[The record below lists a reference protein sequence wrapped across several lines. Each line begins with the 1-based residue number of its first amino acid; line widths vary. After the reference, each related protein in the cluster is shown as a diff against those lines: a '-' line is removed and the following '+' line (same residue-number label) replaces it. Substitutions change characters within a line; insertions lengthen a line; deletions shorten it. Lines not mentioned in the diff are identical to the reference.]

1 MITQIEIDGFKT
13 FKDFQVELAPFQ
25 VIVGPN
31 GSGKSN
37 LFDAL
42 KLLSRLVDNDL
53 NTAFQE
59 LRGEANELFT
69 TLPGGKSV
77 DRIRLA
83 VEMLVDRKLKDRG
96 EGEIEL
102 IKDQVAL
109 RKELALKFTRLRY
122 ELEITLGIDGY
133 GLEQLYVTHEALKSI
148 LPDADNWCR
157 KYGLSSQNNW
167 LPEPSRDQA
176 IFIDTKLTTIAILE
190 SVADKSEAEAKQPLI
205 YLYPDSSLYP
215 DNDLYPSS
223 HKQERIR
230 RFYTA
235 EVQRTVLSRV
245 DDIDHPHILAARE
258 EFRSLRF
265 LHLNP
270 EVLRHPSSTK
280 APRFI
285 STSGSNL
292 PTMLARMQ
300 AEDKFALTDVSRD
313 MANLVPGILKIRVE
327 LDKPSDKYVIYAETS
342 DQRSFSSQVLS
353 DGTLR
358 LLVIA
363 TLRNDSQFHGILCFE
378 EPEDGVDPLLLK
390 NMTHVLREMATD
402 FNDLEQLDDPLRQVL
417 VTTHSPSFISQ
428 PDVIDSLL
436 LAIISAQIQGKNTAS
451 LRVTRMAPVTTSNSP
466 DKLGMDTYGDKA
478 LEAYTLDMVRKYLD
492 SGTLDEARKQL
503 KKARNTLNER

>member
-1 MITQIEIDGFKT
+1 MITLIEIDGFKT
-13 FKDFQVELAPFQ
+13 FKDFKVELAPFQ

-42 KLLSRLVDNDL
+42 KLLSRIADNDL

-59 LRGEANELFT
+59 LRGEADELFT
-69 TLPGGKSV
+69 TLPSGRSV
-77 DRIRLA
+77 DHIHIA
-83 VEMLVDRKLKDRG
+83 VDMLVNRKLKDRG

-102 IKDQVAL
+102 IREEVAL
-109 RKELALKFTRLRY
+109 RKEVALKYTRLRY

-133 GLEQLYVTHEALKSI
+133 GLEQLYVTHESLKSI
-148 LPDADNWCR
+148 SPYDDNWCR
-157 KYGLSSQNNW
+157 KYELSSQNNW
-167 LPEPSRDQA
+167 LPEPSNDQA

-190 SVADKSEAEAKQPLI
+190 SVADMSEAEAKQPLI
-205 YLYPDSSLYP
+205 YLYPDS
-215 DNDLYPSS
+215 D
-223 HKQERIR
+223 KGERIR

-235 EVQRTVLSRV
+235 EVQRSVLSRV
-245 DDIDHPHILAARE
+245 DDTNHPHILAVRE

-270 EVLRHPSSTK
+270 EALRQPGSIK

-285 STSGSNL
+285 STNGSNL

-313 MANLVPGILKIRVE
+313 MANLVPGILKIKVE
-327 LDKPSDKYVIYAETS
+327 QDKQSDKYLIYAETS

-358 LLVIA
+358 LLALAAIKNDPQFQG
-363 TLRNDSQFHGILCFE
+363 TLCLE
-378 EPEDGVDPLLLK
+378 EPENGVDPLLLK
-390 NMTHVLREMATD
+390 NTAQVLREMATD
-402 FNDLEQLDDPLRQVL
+402 FNDLHQLDEPLRQVL
-417 VTTHSPSFISQ
+417 ITTHSPSFISQ
-428 PDVIDSLL
+428 PGMIDSLL
-436 LAIISAQIQGKNTAS
+436 LAIISSQIHGKNTTA

-466 DKLGMDTYGDKA
+466 DKLGMDINGDKA
-478 LEAYTLDMVRKYLD
+478 LEAYTIDMVRKYLD
-492 SGTLDEARKQL
+492 IGTLDEARNQL
-503 KKARNTLNER
+503 KKARKTLNER